1 MGTLFF
7 HMIVPPQSGHLLS
20 SQRETWDQALSQ
32 RRGNPFQ
39 SFCAMSFPCKTGYYL
54 QGSLLPAL
62 PLVDTDP
69 SSQLVAAMAQRSQA
83 VEIVVQIKIIKRFRA
98 DPEV

>member
-1 MGTLFF
+1 M
-7 HMIVPPQSGHLLS
+7 
-20 SQRETWDQALSQ
+20 
-32 RRGNPFQ
+32 
-39 SFCAMSFPCKTGYYL
+39 